1 MVRVSSLLPIAPSV
15 VSIYTWDFFSESPD
29 RRNLA
34 YRFRKRKVAAFM
46 DTYSSDSES
55 HLDSDFACGNRSKRK
70 SLGGGL
76 LNAEYQRDY
85 RQQKKAKKIVRSNC

>member
-1 MVRVSSLLPIAPSV
+1 MVRVSSLLPIAPSL
-15 VSIYTWDFFSESPD
+15 VSIYTYDFFS
-29 RRNLA
+29 

-85 RQQKKAKKIVRSNC
+85 LQEKKAKK